1 MILNPKFLLK
11 QLPRHFDLYVE
22 ELVTKKNYQS
32 GSAFFDSSK
41 SSPNNDIR
49 AVSATTVAKFVD
61 QYESIDSNIG
71 YHSQSIF
78 I

>member
-1 MILNPKFLLK
+1 VILNPKFLLK
-11 QLPRHFDLYVE
+11 KLPGHFDLYVE
-22 ELVTKKNYQS
+22 ELVTEINYQS
-32 GSAFFDSSK
+32 CPAFFISSK

-49 AVSATTVAKFVD
+49 SVSATTAAKFVD

-71 YHSQSIF
+71 QSIL